1 MSSDAKS
8 LFKSLQD
15 QLEASL
21 AGARAVLSHPGAR
34 GTASED
40 NWIAML
46 RAHLPHRYQI
56 DKAFV
61 VDSEGV
67 TSDEIDIVIYDR
79 QYAPLLYNR
88 SGQRFVPAESV
99 YTVLESKQTFDK
111 GNLEYAGRK
120 AASVRNLK
128 RTSARIVHAGG
139 EFEARDLPRIL
150 AGIVAFDSAWTP
162 PLGKALIATLSERPE
177 AERLDFGCAVSAGS
191 FEAQY
196 GETGIESLNQSDT
209 TTALFFFFLTLLHRL
224 QVMGTVP
231 AISYQSYLTQLD
243 DGGGSGAVEGS

>member
-21 AGARAVLSHPGAR
+21 AGARAVLSHPGAK
-34 GTASED
+34 GSASED

-46 RAHLPHRYQI
+46 RAHMPHRYQI

-61 VDSEGV
+61 VDSEGAA
-67 TSDEIDIVIYDR
+67 SDEIDIVIYDR
-79 QYAPLLYNR
+79 QYTPLLYNLA
-88 SGQRFVPAESV
+88 GQRFVPAESV
-99 YTVLESKQTFDK
+99 YAILESKQTFDK

-128 RTSARIVHAGG
+128 RTSAKIVHAGG
-139 EFEARDLPRIL
+139 EFEARGLPRIL
-150 AGIVAFDSAWTP
+150 AGIVAFDSAWSP
-162 PLGKALIATLSERPE
+162 ALGEALVTTLSERPE

-191 FEAQY
+191 FEVQY
-196 GETGIESLNQSDT
+196 GESGIESFNQSDAST
-209 TTALFFFFLTLLHRL
+209 TLFFFFLTLLYRL
-224 QVMGTVP
+224 QTLGTVP
-231 AISYQSYLTQLD
+231 AIDYQSYLAQLNGGSGE
-243 DGGGSGAVEGS
+243 DGGGA